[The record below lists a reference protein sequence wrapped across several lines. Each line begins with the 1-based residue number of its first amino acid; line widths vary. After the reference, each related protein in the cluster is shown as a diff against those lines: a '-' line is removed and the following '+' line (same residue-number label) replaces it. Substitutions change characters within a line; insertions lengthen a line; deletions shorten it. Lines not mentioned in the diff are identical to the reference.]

1 MTTFALIH
9 SPLCG
14 PATWQPVATRLRAQG
29 HQVIVPRLMDDE
41 RLRTPLWQQ
50 QAESIAAALRDVP
63 AQQPIMWVAHSGA
76 GLRLPAYRAS
86 VMNLAA
92 AYVFV
97 DAGIPHNFPAQ
108 GMSQLDCMARDDAA
122 FAAML
127 RDELT
132 QGRRFPAWTDDDLH
146 DAIPD
151 DTQRAQMLAELQ
163 PRGLR
168 YFEER
173 LPAFA
178 GWPDAPCAY
187 LHFSAGYDADAAFA
201 RSQQWPYRR
210 IDAGHFHMLVDP
222 VATAQAILDMVE
234 APT

>member
-1 MTTFALIH
+1 MHTFVLIH

-14 PATWQPVATRLRAQG
+14 PATWQPVAAQLRAQG
-29 HQVIVPRLMDDE
+29 HYAIVPRLADDE
-41 RLRTPLWQQ
+41 RLQAPLWQQ
-50 QAESIAAALRDVP
+50 QAESIVGAMKDVP
-63 AQQPIMWVAHSGA
+63 AQQPIVWVAHSGA

-86 VMNLAA
+86 VLHPVA
-92 AYVFV
+92 AYIFV
-97 DAGIPHNFPAQ
+97 DAGIPHDFPVH
-108 GMSQLDCMARDDAA
+108 GMSQLGCIARDDAA

-127 RDELT
+127 RDEFSR
-132 QGRRFPAWTDDDLH
+132 GRRFPAWTNNDLR

-151 DTQRAQMLAELQ
+151 NAQRAQMLAELQ

-178 GWPDAPCAY
+178 SWPDAPCAY
-187 LHFSAGYDADAAFA
+187 LHFTAPYDAMAAYA
-201 RSQQWPYRR
+201 LSQCWAYRK

-222 VATAQAILDMVE
+222 VAVAQAIIDLQSQI
-234 APT
+234 